1 MKNTIGMCLLL
12 CACGAENIST
22 PPTLDGSLA
31 DVLISDRPGN
41 HKTDAPKI
49 TDQKVLHDQ
58 GASRDQKKLP
68 DLKVLADQKRL
79 PDQKKPADQK
89 VLPDLKRPLDQ
100 KVVADQKK
108 YPDQKTPVPDQKIPP
123 TPSCIHPKVVKS
135 CTGGG
140 KRSWCTIPSGCFKM
154 TTSYTGTP
162 CITHTTREVR
172 LTHSFVIDQMETGH
186 APFAW
191 ITAAYYCN
199 ELSKTEKR
207 QECYS
212 CTYLSSSYNCISITN
227 PYTCKGYR
235 LPTEA
240 EWEYAYRAGTTTD
253 FYNGA
258 MTNCLKDPL
267 ADKIAYYGG
276 ASSMGPGG
284 NLLPNAWGLYDM
296 GGNASELC
304 HDVYQPTP
312 GSTIEV
318 DPVGPSGVAVVA
330 YRGGHYGQIAAY
342 VTAYGRQTTGPAG
355 WAYTRGFRCVRSL

>member
-1 MKNTIGMCLLL
+1 MKKMIGFCALI
-12 CACGAENIST
+12 CACGAENVST
-22 PPTLDGSLA
+22 LPTLDGSLA
-31 DVLISDRPGN
+31 DSLISDQPGN
-41 HKTDAPKI
+41 HKTDAPT
-49 TDQKVLHDQ
+49 TDQKVVRDQ
-58 GASRDQKKLP
+58 GVSKDQKKLP

-89 VLPDLKRPLDQ
+89 ILPDQKKLLDQ

-108 YPDQKTPVPDQKIPP
+108 YPDQKVVPDAKPQV
-123 TPSCIHPKVVKS
+123 CVHPKVVKS
-135 CTGGG
+135 CTGG
-140 KRSWCTIPSGCFKM
+140 WCTIPAGCFKM

-162 CITHTTREVR
+162 CVPHTTREVR
-172 LTHSFVIDQMETGH
+172 LTHSFVINQMETLDFIHGGH
-186 APFAW
+186 AFPFVW

-199 ELSKTEKR
+199 ELSKAEKR

-212 CTYLSSSYNCISITN
+212 CTYLASSYNCISITN

-267 ADKIAYYGG
+267 ADKIAFYGG
-276 ASSMGPGG
+276 CTTPGSG
-284 NLLPNAWGLYDM
+284 GAKLPNGWGLYDM
-296 GGNASELC
+296 GGNASEYC

-318 DPVGPSGVAVVA
+318 DPVGSSGAGPA
-330 YRGGHYGQIAAY
+330 SLRGGDCSKTAGY
-342 VTAYGRQTTGPAG
+342 VTAYGRQTGG
-355 WAYTRGFRCVRSL
+355 GGSFMQGLRCVRSL